1 MRFAP
6 ALSVLALA
14 STLAVAGCAPSASD
28 DDATQV
34 LAAAYPL
41 QFLAERV
48 GGDAVTVTSLAPA
61 GAEPHDLELS
71 PAQVSSMSK
80 ADLVVYLSGFQ
91 AAVDTAVAE
100 VKPAAVDV
108 AESAHLRESEHEDEH
123 EGETEEEHADHEHG
137 AFDPHFWLDPL
148 RMADAADAVATAL
161 AEADPENADTFTANA
176 AQLRT
181 ELEALDESYR
191 TGLATCE
198 ITTIV
203 VSHEAYGYLAD
214 SYGLTQVGIAGIDPE
229 GEPSPARLREIEA
242 VIAESGVTTIFTESL
257 INPRVAEVL
266 ASDLGITTAVLNPV
280 ESVGEGQDYVSEMES
295 NLAAL
300 RTALNCS

>member
-1 MRFAP
+1 MRLAP

-14 STLAVAGCAPSASD
+14 STLAVAGCAPSTPD
-28 DDATQV
+28 DGKTQV

-41 QFLAERV
+41 QFIAERV

-71 PAQVSSMSK
+71 PSQVSSMSK
-80 ADLVVYLSGFQ
+80 ADLVVYLSDFQ
-91 AAVDTAVAE
+91 AAVDAAVAE
-100 VKPAAVDV
+100 VGPAAIDV
-108 AESAHLRESEHEDEH
+108 AESAHLRESEHHEDESEDEH
-123 EGETEEEHADHEHG
+123 AEHDHG

-148 RMADAADAVATAL
+148 RMADAADAVAASL
-161 AEADPENADTFTANA
+161 AKADPDNAETFTANA
-176 AQLRT
+176 AELRT
-181 ELEALDESYR
+181 ELEALDSSYR
-191 TGLATCE
+191 EGLATCE

-242 VIAESGVTTIFTESL
+242 VITETGVTTIFTESL

-266 ASDLGITTAVLNPV
+266 AADLGITTAVLNPV
-280 ESVGEGQDYVSEMES
+280 ESVGEGQDYLGEMES
-295 NLAAL
+295 NLTAL
-300 RTALNCS
+300 RIALRCS

>member
-1 MRFAP
+1 MRLAP

-14 STLAVAGCAPSASD
+14 STLAVAGCAPSTPD
-28 DDATQV
+28 DGKTQV

-41 QFLAERV
+41 QFIAERV

-61 GAEPHDLELS
+61 GTEPHDLELS

-100 VKPAAVDV
+100 VDPVAIDV
-108 AESAHLRESEHEDEH
+108 AASAHLRESEHENETEDEH
-123 EGETEEEHADHEHG
+123 AEHDHG
-137 AFDPHFWLDPL
+137 DFDPHFWLDPL
-148 RMADAADAVATAL
+148 RMADAADAVAASL
-161 AEADPENADTFTANA
+161 AKADPDNAETFTANA
-176 AQLRT
+176 AELRT
-181 ELEALDESYR
+181 ELEALDSSYR
-191 TGLATCE
+191 EGLATCE

-242 VIAESGVTTIFTESL
+242 VITETGVTTIFTESL

-266 ASDLGITTAVLNPV
+266 AADLGITTAVLNPV
-280 ESVGEGQDYVSEMES
+280 ESVGEGQDYLGEMES
-295 NLAAL
+295 NLTAL
-300 RTALNCS
+300 RTALRCS